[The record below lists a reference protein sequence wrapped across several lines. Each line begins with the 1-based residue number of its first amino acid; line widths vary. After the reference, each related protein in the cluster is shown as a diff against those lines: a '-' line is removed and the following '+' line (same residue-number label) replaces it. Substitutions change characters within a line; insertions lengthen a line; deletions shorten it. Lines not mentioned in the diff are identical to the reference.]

1 MTYEVLHE
9 DGDLIAVAKPAG
21 IPVIPARGE
30 PAEHCLHKRLE
41 AARGERLWIVHRIDR
56 DTSGVVVFART
67 APAHRTL
74 SMAFE
79 HRDVD
84 KAYLAFA
91 AGDLDGVTRID
102 VPLHEARRGKARPA
116 ESGEPGSKH
125 AVTELAIERRWRRG
139 DDQVCRIRCHPI
151 TGRHHQIRVHLRS
164 VEAPIVHD
172 ELYGKRTLRGALADA
187 PCPRLALHAA
197 SLTVPSGAATLTF
210 SAPLPADLVALQAW
224 LDAGWELQ
232 S

>member
-1 MTYEVLHE
+1 VSYQVLHE
-9 DGDLIAVAKPAG
+9 DGDLLAVAKPAG

-30 PAEHCLHKRLE
+30 PPDDCLHARLE
-41 AARGERLWIVHRIDR
+41 ASRGERLWIVHRIDR

-67 APAHRTL
+67 APAHRAL

-79 HRDVD
+79 HRKVD
-84 KAYLAFA
+84 KTYLAFA
-91 AGDLDGVTRID
+91 AGALDGVTRID

-116 ESGEPGSKH
+116 APGEPGSKH
-125 AVTELAIERRWRRG
+125 AVTELAVERRWRR
-139 DDQVCRIRCHPI
+139 DDVRVCRVRCHPI

-172 ELYGKRTLRGALADA
+172 EQYGKRTLRGPLAEA

-197 SLTVPSGAATLTF
+197 SLTVPSGDATLTF
-210 SAPLPADLVALQAW
+210 AAPVPADLAALEAW
-224 LDAGWELQ
+224 LDSGWEAA
-232 S
+232 